1 MSFFRFLQ
9 FSFLSWISPHYYC
22 SEIEQWKRAVVIR
35 EVEGREKED
44 YSALSSFSHHL
55 RLILKGQGSPFFL
68 SFSAYINLPLETT
81 YHQGQSTKGLNMLKF
96 NKSYY
101 HSSFRF
107 VFNFILIL
115 VPRLFHLL
123 QTSFCPNLSCVGVP
137 FLSDSWDIMVSLGP
151 LFLSLSEP

>member
-1 MSFFRFLQ
+1 MFFFFRFLQ
-9 FSFLSWISPHYYC
+9 FSFLSSISPRYYW
-22 SEIEQWKRAVVIR
+22 SEIEPLLFLSSCHSSDREVVIR

-55 RLILKGQGSPFFL
+55 RLILKGQCSPFFL
-68 SFSAYINLPLETT
+68 SLSAYINLPLETT
-81 YHQGQSTKGLNMLKF
+81 YHQGQSTKGLDMLKF

-101 HSSFRF
+101 HSSYRF

-123 QTSFCPNLSCVGVP
+123 QTSYCPNLSCWRSFPV
-137 FLSDSWDIMVSLGP
+137 W
-151 LFLSLSEP
+151 

>member
-1 MSFFRFLQ
+1 M
-9 FSFLSWISPHYYC
+9 
-22 SEIEQWKRAVVIR
+22 VIR

-96 NKSYY
+96 NKSYS

-107 VFNFILIL
+107 VFFFCLQLYPYFGSSFVPLTPNILL
-115 VPRLFHLL
+115 SKSKLL
-123 QTSFCPNLSCVGVP
+123 AFLSCLIAEILWSVEALY
-137 FLSDSWDIMVSLGP
+137 F
-151 LFLSLSEP
+151 SLSQSHRRRRTTRHLSSFRIN